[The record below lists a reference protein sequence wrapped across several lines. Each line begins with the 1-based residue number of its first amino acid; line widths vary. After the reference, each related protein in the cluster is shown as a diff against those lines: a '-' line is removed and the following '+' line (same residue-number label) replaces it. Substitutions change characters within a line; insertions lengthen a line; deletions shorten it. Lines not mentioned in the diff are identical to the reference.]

1 MGSIEKEGAMKKFL
15 RWSYV
20 LAAAFA
26 GWTACWAQN
35 YPARPIRVI
44 VPFPAG
50 ESIDAT
56 ARLIAQ
62 RWQLALGQ
70 QMVIDNRGGAGG
82 TIGTELVAKAT
93 PDGYTISYGNLG
105 PLSIGPN
112 LYRKLGYDLIRDLA
126 PVSQATSLPFVLFGS
141 TVLPPTSIQEL
152 VAYAKAR
159 PGQLNFGSTGVGSG
173 LHLMGELFK
182 LTAGVD
188 IVHVPFKGVAQAVP
202 EIMSGHLHLAFNT
215 IPAFLPH
222 VKAGRLKA
230 FVITAPKRSPLLP
243 EVPACTEVGLAGLEA
258 SAWHGVVAPA
268 GTPRQIVRRLQQTLA
283 QTLADP
289 EVRSQLAA
297 VGAEPVGSTPEE
309 FENFMRSESA
319 KWARVIKAGNVRVE

>member
-1 MGSIEKEGAMKKFL
+1 MKRPTRLFFSLMLFL
-15 RWSYV
+15 IGLCPV
-20 LAAAFA
+20 V
-26 GWTACWAQN
+26 WAQT
-35 YPARPIRVI
+35 YPTKPIRVI

-62 RWQLALGQ
+62 PWMAALGQ

-82 TIGTELVAKAT
+82 TIGTELAAKAL

-112 LYRKLGYDLIRDLA
+112 LYQKLGYDLFKDLA

-141 TVLPPTSIQEL
+141 MTLPVNTAQEL

-173 LHLMGELFK
+173 LHLMGELLK

-188 IVHVPFKGVAQAVP
+188 MVHVPFKGVAQAVP
-202 EIMSGHLHLAFNT
+202 EIMAGRLQLAFNT

-243 EVPACTEVGLAGLEA
+243 DVPACTEAGLPGLDA
-258 SAWHGVVAPA
+258 NAWHAVVAPA
-268 GTPRQIVRRLQQTLA
+268 GTPREIVRKLQQTLA
-283 QTLADP
+283 ATLALP

-297 VGAEPVGSTPEE
+297 VGAEPVASAPEE
-309 FENFMRSESA
+309 FAKFMRAESD
-319 KWARVIKAGNVRVE
+319 KWARVIKAGGVKVE

>member
-1 MGSIEKEGAMKKFL
+1 M
-15 RWSYV
+15 RR
-20 LAAAFA
+20 AALV
-26 GWTACWAQN
+26 WIVWWAVFSPPVSAQV
-35 YPARPIRVI
+35 YPAKPIRVI

-50 ESIDAT
+50 ESVDVT

-62 RWQLALGQ
+62 RWQITLGQ

-82 TIGTELVAKAT
+82 TIGTEIAAKAT

-112 LYRKLGYDLIRDLA
+112 LYTKLGYDLFKDLA

-141 TVLPPTSIQEL
+141 PMLPVNSIQEV
-152 VAYAKAR
+152 VAYARSR

-182 LTAGVD
+182 LAAGVD
-188 IVHVPFKGVAQAVP
+188 LVHVPYKGVAQALP
-202 EIMSGHLHLAFNT
+202 EMASGRLQLAFNT

-222 VKAGRLKA
+222 VKAGKLKA
-230 FVITAPKRSPLLP
+230 FVITAAKRSPLLP
-243 EVPACTEVGLAGLEA
+243 EVAACTEVGLSGLEA

-268 GTPRQIVRRLQQTLA
+268 GTPQEIVAKLQRTLA
-283 QTLADP
+283 QALADA
-289 EVRSQLAA
+289 EVRNQLAA
-297 VGAEPVGSTPEE
+297 IGAEPVGSTPQE
-309 FENFMRSESA
+309 FARFMRAESA
-319 KWARVIKAGNVRVE
+319 KWARVIKAGGVKVE

>member
-1 MGSIEKEGAMKKFL
+1 MKRPTRLFFSLMLFL
-15 RWSYV
+15 IGLCPV
-20 LAAAFA
+20 V
-26 GWTACWAQN
+26 WAQT
-35 YPARPIRVI
+35 YPTKPIRVI

-62 RWQLALGQ
+62 PWMAALGQ

-82 TIGTELVAKAT
+82 TIGTELAAKAL

-112 LYRKLGYDLIRDLA
+112 LYQKLGYDLFKDLA

-141 TVLPPTSIQEL
+141 TTLPVNTIQEL

-188 IVHVPFKGVAQAVP
+188 MVHVPFKGVAQAVP
-202 EIMSGHLHLAFNT
+202 EIMAGRLQLAFNT

-243 EVPACTEVGLAGLEA
+243 DVPACTEAGLPGLDA
-258 SAWHGVVAPA
+258 NAWHAVVAPA
-268 GTPRQIVRRLQQTLA
+268 GTPREIVRKLQQTLA
-283 QTLADP
+283 ATLALP

-297 VGAEPVGSTPEE
+297 VGAEPVASAPEE
-309 FENFMRSESA
+309 FAKFMRAESD
-319 KWARVIKAGNVRVE
+319 KWARVIKAGGVKVE

>member
-1 MGSIEKEGAMKKFL
+1 MIRPVNSIF
-15 RWSYV
+15 V
-20 LAAAFA
+20 LLLTGLCHSAAAQ
-26 GWTACWAQN
+26 T
-35 YPARPIRVI
+35 YPTKPIRVI

-62 RWQLALGQ
+62 PWMAALGQ
-70 QMVIDNRGGAGG
+70 QIVIDNRGGAGG
-82 TIGTELVAKAT
+82 TIGTELAAKAP

-112 LYRKLGYDLIRDLA
+112 LYQKLGYDLFKDLA

-141 TVLPPTSIQEL
+141 TTLPVNTAQEL

-182 LTAGVD
+182 LAAGVD
-188 IVHVPFKGVAQAVP
+188 MVHVPFKGVAQAVP
-202 EIMSGHLHLAFNT
+202 DMMAGRLQLAFNT

-230 FVITAPKRSPLLP
+230 FVISAPKRSPLLP
-243 EVPACTEVGLAGLEA
+243 EVPACTEVGLPGLDA
-258 SAWHGVVAPA
+258 NAWHAVVAPA
-268 GTPRQIVRRLQQTLA
+268 GTPREIVRKLQQTLA
-283 QTLADP
+283 ATLALP

-297 VGAEPVGSTPEE
+297 VGAEPVASSPEE
-309 FENFMRSESA
+309 FAKFMRAESD
-319 KWARVIKAGNVRVE
+319 KWARVIKAGGVKVE

>member
-1 MGSIEKEGAMKKFL
+1 MKRPTRLFFSLMLFL
-15 RWSYV
+15 IGLCPV
-20 LAAAFA
+20 V
-26 GWTACWAQN
+26 WAQT
-35 YPARPIRVI
+35 YPTKPIRVI

-62 RWQLALGQ
+62 PWMAALGQ

-82 TIGTELVAKAT
+82 TIGTELAAKAL

-112 LYRKLGYDLIRDLA
+112 LYQKLGYDLFKDLA

-141 TVLPPTSIQEL
+141 TTLPVNTAQEL

-173 LHLMGELFK
+173 LHLMGELLK

-188 IVHVPFKGVAQAVP
+188 MVHVPFKGVAQAVP
-202 EIMSGHLHLAFNT
+202 EIMAGRLQLAFNT

-243 EVPACTEVGLAGLEA
+243 DVPACTEAGLPGLDA
-258 SAWHGVVAPA
+258 NAWHAVVAPA
-268 GTPRQIVRRLQQTLA
+268 GTPREIVRKLQQTLA
-283 QTLADP
+283 ATLALP

-297 VGAEPVGSTPEE
+297 VGAEPVASSPEE
-309 FENFMRSESA
+309 FAKFMRAESQ
-319 KWARVIKAGNVRVE
+319 KWARVIKAGGVKVE

>member
-1 MGSIEKEGAMKKFL
+1 MKRPTRLFFSLMLFL
-15 RWSYV
+15 IGLCPV
-20 LAAAFA
+20 V
-26 GWTACWAQN
+26 WAQT
-35 YPARPIRVI
+35 YPTKPIRVI

-62 RWQLALGQ
+62 PWMAALGQ

-82 TIGTELVAKAT
+82 TIGTELAAKAL

-112 LYRKLGYDLIRDLA
+112 LYQKLGYDLFKDLA

-141 TVLPPTSIQEL
+141 TTLPVNTAQEL

-188 IVHVPFKGVAQAVP
+188 MVHVPFKGVAQAVP
-202 EIMSGHLHLAFNT
+202 EIMAGRLQLAFNT

-243 EVPACTEVGLAGLEA
+243 DVPACTEAGLPGLDA
-258 SAWHGVVAPA
+258 NAWHAVVAPA
-268 GTPRQIVRRLQQTLA
+268 GTPREIVRKLQQTLA
-283 QTLADP
+283 ATLALP

-297 VGAEPVGSTPEE
+297 VGAEPVASAPEE
-309 FENFMRSESA
+309 FAKFMRAESD
-319 KWARVIKAGNVRVE
+319 KWARVIKAGGVKVE

>member
-1 MGSIEKEGAMKKFL
+1 MRRPANSRFALLFL
-15 RWSYV
+15 LIGLCPVS
-20 LAAAFA
+20 
-26 GWTACWAQN
+26 WAQT
-35 YPARPIRVI
+35 YPTKPIRVI

-62 RWQLALGQ
+62 PWMAALGQ

-82 TIGTELVAKAT
+82 TIGTELTAKAP

-112 LYRKLGYDLIRDLA
+112 LYQKLGYDLFKDLA

-141 TVLPPTSIQEL
+141 TTLPVKTAQEL

-202 EIMSGHLHLAFNT
+202 DMMAGRLQLAFNT

-243 EVPACTEVGLAGLEA
+243 DVPACTEVGLPGLD
-258 SAWHGVVAPA
+258 SNAWHAVVAPSK
-268 GTPRQIVRRLQQTLA
+268 TPKEITRKLQQTLA
-283 QTLADP
+283 RTLADP

-297 VGAEPVGSTPEE
+297 VGAEPVASTPEE
-309 FENFMRSESA
+309 FAKFMRAESQ
-319 KWARVIKAGNVRVE
+319 KWARVIKAGGVKVE

>member
-1 MGSIEKEGAMKKFL
+1 MTMKRPASL
-15 RWSYV
+15 VR
-20 LAAAFA
+20 A
-26 GWTACWAQN
+26 GVILLMVYGPVAWAQT
-35 YPARPIRVI
+35 YPTKPIRVI

-62 RWQLALGQ
+62 PWMAMLGQ

-82 TIGTELVAKAT
+82 TIGTELAAKAP

-112 LYRKLGYDLIRDLA
+112 LYQKLGYDLFRDLA

-141 TVLPPTSIQEL
+141 TTLPPNTAQEL

-202 EIMSGHLHLAFNT
+202 DMMAGRLQLAFNT

-243 EVPACTEVGLAGLEA
+243 QVPACTEVGLPGLD
-258 SAWHGVVAPA
+258 SNAWHAVVTPA
-268 GTPRQIVRRLQQTLA
+268 KTPKEIIRKLQQTLA
-283 QTLADP
+283 KTLADP
-289 EVRSQLAA
+289 GVRSQLAA

-309 FENFMRSESA
+309 FAKFMRAESD
-319 KWARVIKAGNVRVE
+319 KWARVIKAGGVKVE

>member
-1 MGSIEKEGAMKKFL
+1 MKRPGNQFFALVTSII
-15 RWSYV
+15 V
-20 LAAAFA
+20 LCPAA
-26 GWTACWAQN
+26 WAQN
-35 YPARPIRVI
+35 YPTKPIRVI

-62 RWQLALGQ
+62 PWMAALGQ

-82 TIGTELVAKAT
+82 TIGTELTAKAP

-112 LYRKLGYDLIRDLA
+112 LYQKLGYDLFKDLA

-141 TVLPPTSIQEL
+141 TTLPVNTAQEL

-202 EIMSGHLHLAFNT
+202 DMMAGRLQLAFNT

-230 FVITAPKRSPLLP
+230 FVITSPKRSPLLSD
-243 EVPACTEVGLAGLEA
+243 VPACTEVGLPGLDA
-258 SAWHGVVAPA
+258 NAWHAVVAPA
-268 GTPRQIVRRLQQTLA
+268 KTPKEIVRKLQQTLA
-283 QTLADP
+283 KTLADP
-289 EVRSQLAA
+289 EVKSQLAA
-297 VGAEPVGSTPEE
+297 VGAEPVASTPEE
-309 FENFMRSESA
+309 FAKFMRAESD
-319 KWARVIKAGNVRVE
+319 KWARVIKAGGVKVE

>member
-1 MGSIEKEGAMKKFL
+1 MKSVAIFLFSMLIGLCGAA
-15 RWSYV
+15 
-20 LAAAFA
+20 LAQ
-26 GWTACWAQN
+26 T
-35 YPARPIRVI
+35 YPTKPIRVI

-62 RWQLALGQ
+62 PWMAALGQ

-82 TIGTELVAKAT
+82 TIGTELTAKAP

-112 LYRKLGYDLIRDLA
+112 LYQKLGYDLFKDLA
-126 PVSQATSLPFVLFGS
+126 SVSQATSLPFVLFGS
-141 TVLPPTSIQEL
+141 TTLPVNTAQEL

-202 EIMSGHLHLAFNT
+202 DMMAGRLQLAFNT

-243 EVPACTEVGLAGLEA
+243 QVPACAEAGLPGLD
-258 SAWHGVVAPA
+258 SNAWHAVVAPA
-268 GTPRQIVRRLQQTLA
+268 GTSKEIVRKLHQTLA
-283 QTLADP
+283 ATLALP

-297 VGAEPVGSTPEE
+297 VGAEPVASSPEE
-309 FENFMRSESA
+309 FAKFMRAESQ
-319 KWARVIKAGNVRVE
+319 KWARVIKAGGVKVE

>member
-1 MGSIEKEGAMKKFL
+1 MKRPARQLFNL
-15 RWSYV
+15 VV
-20 LAAAFA
+20 LFIGLCQCAAAQ
-26 GWTACWAQN
+26 T
-35 YPARPIRVI
+35 YPTKPIRVI

-56 ARLIAQ
+56 ARLIALP
-62 RWQLALGQ
+62 WMAMLGQ

-82 TIGTELVAKAT
+82 TIGTELTAKAP

-112 LYRKLGYDLIRDLA
+112 LYQKLGYDLFKDLA

-141 TVLPPTSIQEL
+141 TTLPVNTAQEL

-182 LTAGVD
+182 LTAGID

-202 EIMSGHLHLAFNT
+202 DMMAGRLQLAFNT

-230 FVITAPKRSPLLP
+230 FVITAQKRSPLLP
-243 EVPACTEVGLAGLEA
+243 QVPACTEVGLAGLD
-258 SAWHGVVAPA
+258 SNAWHAVVAPA
-268 GTPRQIVRRLQQTLA
+268 KTPQEIIRKLQQTLA
-283 QTLADP
+283 RTLAEP

-297 VGAEPVGSTPEE
+297 VGAEPVASTPEE
-309 FENFMRSESA
+309 FAKFMRAESD
-319 KWARVIKAGNVRVE
+319 KWARVIKAGGVKVE

>member
-1 MGSIEKEGAMKKFL
+1 MGLCPVA
-15 RWSYV
+15 
-20 LAAAFA
+20 
-26 GWTACWAQN
+26 WAQT
-35 YPARPIRVI
+35 YPTKPIRVI

-62 RWQLALGQ
+62 PWMAALGQ

-82 TIGTELVAKAT
+82 TIGTELTAKAP

-112 LYRKLGYDLIRDLA
+112 LYQKLGYDLFKDLA

-141 TVLPPTSIQEL
+141 TTLPVNTAQEL

-182 LTAGVD
+182 LTAGVSM
-188 IVHVPFKGVAQAVP
+188 VHVPFKGVAQAVP
-202 EIMSGHLHLAFNT
+202 DMMAGRLQLAFNT

-230 FVITAPKRSPLLP
+230 FVISAPKRSPLLP
-243 EVPACTEVGLAGLEA
+243 QVPACTEVGLPGLDA
-258 SAWHGVVAPA
+258 SAWHAVVAPA
-268 GTPRQIVRRLQQTLA
+268 GTSKEIVRKLHQTLA
-283 QTLADP
+283 ATLALP

-297 VGAEPVGSTPEE
+297 VGAEPVASSPEE
-309 FENFMRSESA
+309 FAKFMRAESQ
-319 KWARVIKAGNVRVE
+319 KWARVIKAGGVKVE

>member
-1 MGSIEKEGAMKKFL
+1 MKRPAIQVFALLALFMGL
-15 RWSYV
+15 CPV
-20 LAAAFA
+20 V
-26 GWTACWAQN
+26 WAQT
-35 YPARPIRVI
+35 YPTKPIRVI

-62 RWQLALGQ
+62 PWMAALGQ

-82 TIGTELVAKAT
+82 TIGTELTAKAP

-112 LYRKLGYDLIRDLA
+112 LYQKLGYDLFKDLA

-141 TVLPPTSIQEL
+141 TTLPVKTAQEL
-152 VAYAKAR
+152 IAYAKAR

-202 EIMSGHLHLAFNT
+202 DMMAGRLQLAFNT

-243 EVPACTEVGLAGLEA
+243 DVPACTEVGLPGLD
-258 SAWHGVVAPA
+258 SNAWHAVVAPSR
-268 GTPRQIVRRLQQTLA
+268 TPKEIIRKLQQTLA
-283 QTLADP
+283 RTLADP

-297 VGAEPVGSTPEE
+297 VGAEPVASTPEE
-309 FENFMRSESA
+309 FAKFMRAESQ
-319 KWARVIKAGNVRVE
+319 KWARVIKAGGVKVE

>member
-1 MGSIEKEGAMKKFL
+1 MKRPTRLFFSLMLFL
-15 RWSYV
+15 IGLCPV
-20 LAAAFA
+20 V
-26 GWTACWAQN
+26 WAQT
-35 YPARPIRVI
+35 YPTKPIRVI

-62 RWQLALGQ
+62 PWMAALGQ
-70 QMVIDNRGGAGG
+70 QMVIDNRCGAGG
-82 TIGTELVAKAT
+82 TIGTELAAKAL

-112 LYRKLGYDLIRDLA
+112 LYQKLGYDLFKDLA

-141 TVLPPTSIQEL
+141 TTLPVNTAQEL

-188 IVHVPFKGVAQAVP
+188 MVHVPFKGVAQAVP
-202 EIMSGHLHLAFNT
+202 EIMAGRLQLAFNT

-243 EVPACTEVGLAGLEA
+243 DVPACTEAGLPGLDA
-258 SAWHGVVAPA
+258 NAWHAVVAPA
-268 GTPRQIVRRLQQTLA
+268 GTPREIVRKLQQTLA
-283 QTLADP
+283 ATLALP

-297 VGAEPVGSTPEE
+297 VGAEPVASAPEE
-309 FENFMRSESA
+309 FAKFMRAESD
-319 KWARVIKAGNVRVE
+319 KWARVIKAGGVKVE

>member
-1 MGSIEKEGAMKKFL
+1 MKRPTRLFFSLMLFL
-15 RWSYV
+15 IGLCPV
-20 LAAAFA
+20 V
-26 GWTACWAQN
+26 WAQT
-35 YPARPIRVI
+35 YPTKPIRVI

-62 RWQLALGQ
+62 PWMAALGQ

-82 TIGTELVAKAT
+82 TIGTELAAKAL

-112 LYRKLGYDLIRDLA
+112 LYQKLGYDLFKDLA

-141 TVLPPTSIQEL
+141 TTLPVNTAQEL

-173 LHLMGELFK
+173 LHLMGELLK

-188 IVHVPFKGVAQAVP
+188 MVHVPFKGVAQAVP
-202 EIMSGHLHLAFNT
+202 EIMAGRLQLAFNT

-222 VKAGRLKA
+222 VKAGKLRALGVTSA
-230 FVITAPKRSPLLP
+230 KRAASLP
-243 EVPACTEVGLAGLEA
+243 DVPSIVEAGVPGYETIQW
-258 SAWHGVVAPA
+258 SGVLAPA
-268 GTPRQIVRRLQQTLA
+268 RTPRVVVGKINADIDRLLRLEEVVQRLGN
-283 QTLADP
+283 LGVDP
-289 EVRSQLAA
+289 AGGSPDQFAA
-297 VGAEPVGSTPEE
+297 YL
-309 FENFMRSESA
+309 
-319 KWARVIKAGNVRVE
+319 RVETVKWSRLIKDTGLRVE

>member
-1 MGSIEKEGAMKKFL
+1 MKRPSRQFFVLVVLFIGLWPGS
-15 RWSYV
+15 
-20 LAAAFA
+20 
-26 GWTACWAQN
+26 WAQI
-35 YPARPIRVI
+35 YPTKPIRVI

-56 ARLIAQ
+56 ARLIMQPWMA
-62 RWQLALGQ
+62 ALGQ

-82 TIGTELVAKAT
+82 TIGTELTAKAP

-112 LYRKLGYDLIRDLA
+112 LYQKLGYDLFKDLA

-141 TVLPPTSIQEL
+141 TTLPVNTAQEL

-188 IVHVPFKGVAQAVP
+188 MVHVPFKGVAQALP
-202 EIMSGHLHLAFNT
+202 EIMAGRLQLAFNT

-230 FVITAPKRSPLLP
+230 FVISAPKRSPLLP
-243 EVPACTEVGLAGLEA
+243 DVPACTEVGLPGLDA
-258 SAWHGVVAPA
+258 NAWHAVVAPA
-268 GTPRQIVRRLQQTLA
+268 GTPKEIVRKLHQTLA
-283 QTLADP
+283 TTLALP

-297 VGAEPVGSTPEE
+297 VGAEPVASSPEE
-309 FENFMRSESA
+309 FAKFMRAESD
-319 KWARVIKAGNVRVE
+319 KWARVIKAGGVKVE

>member
-1 MGSIEKEGAMKKFL
+1 MKRPTRQLFSL
-15 RWSYV
+15 M
-20 LAAAFA
+20 LLFA
-26 GWTACWAQN
+26 GLCPVVGAQT
-35 YPARPIRVI
+35 YPTKPIRVI

-62 RWQLALGQ
+62 PWMAALGQ

-82 TIGTELVAKAT
+82 TIGTELTAKAP

-112 LYRKLGYDLIRDLA
+112 LYQKLGYDLFKDLA

-141 TVLPPTSIQEL
+141 TTLPVNTAQEL

-182 LTAGVD
+182 LTAGVSM
-188 IVHVPFKGVAQAVP
+188 VHVPFKGVAQAVP
-202 EIMSGHLHLAFNT
+202 DMMAGRLQLAFNT

-230 FVITAPKRSPLLP
+230 FVISAPKRSPLLP
-243 EVPACTEVGLAGLEA
+243 QVPACTEVGLPGLDA
-258 SAWHGVVAPA
+258 SAWHAVVAPA
-268 GTPRQIVRRLQQTLA
+268 GTSKEIVRKLHQTLA
-283 QTLADP
+283 ATLALP

-297 VGAEPVGSTPEE
+297 VGAEPVASSPEE
-309 FENFMRSESA
+309 FAKFMRAESQ
-319 KWARVIKAGNVRVE
+319 KWSRVIKAGSVKVE

>member
-1 MGSIEKEGAMKKFL
+1 MIRVILAWLLAVGAQL
-15 RWSYV
+15 
-20 LAAAFA
+20 AFA
-26 GWTACWAQN
+26 QA
-35 YPARPIRVI
+35 YPTKPIRVI

-56 ARLIAQ
+56 ARLIVQPWMA
-62 RWQLALGQ
+62 LLGQ

-82 TIGTELVAKAT
+82 TIGTELTAKAP

-112 LYRKLGYDLIRDLA
+112 LYQKLGYDLFRDLA

-141 TVLPPTSIQEL
+141 TMLPVNTAQEL
-152 VAYAKAR
+152 VVYAKAR

-182 LTAGVD
+182 LAAGID

-202 EIMSGHLHLAFNT
+202 DMMAGRVQLAFNT

-230 FVITAPKRSPLLP
+230 FVITAPKRSPLLSQ
-243 EVPACTEVGLAGLEA
+243 VPACTEVGLAGLD
-258 SAWHGVVAPA
+258 SNAWHAVVAPA
-268 GTPRQIVRRLQQTLA
+268 KTPKPIVLKLQRTLA
-283 QTLADP
+283 RTLADP
-289 EVRSQLAA
+289 DVRNQLAA
-297 VGAEPVGSTPEE
+297 VGAEPVASTPEE
-309 FENFMRSESA
+309 FAKFMRAESD
-319 KWARVIKAGNVRVE
+319 KWARVIKAGGVRVE

>member
-1 MGSIEKEGAMKKFL
+1 MNRQGNLIFAFL
-15 RWSYV
+15 VSLIV
-20 LAAAFA
+20 LCPAA
-26 GWTACWAQN
+26 WAQN
-35 YPARPIRVI
+35 YPTKPIRVI

-62 RWQLALGQ
+62 PWMAALGQ

-82 TIGTELVAKAT
+82 TIGTELTAKAP

-112 LYRKLGYDLIRDLA
+112 LYQKLGYDLFKDLA

-141 TVLPPTSIQEL
+141 TTLPVKTAQEL

-202 EIMSGHLHLAFNT
+202 DMMAGRLQLAFNT

-243 EVPACTEVGLAGLEA
+243 DVPACTEVGLPGLD
-258 SAWHGVVAPA
+258 SNAWHAVVAPSR
-268 GTPRQIVRRLQQTLA
+268 TPKEIIRKLQQTLA
-283 QTLADP
+283 RTLADP

-297 VGAEPVGSTPEE
+297 VGAEPVASTPEE
-309 FENFMRSESA
+309 FAKFMRAESQ
-319 KWARVIKAGNVRVE
+319 KWARVIKAGGVKVE

>member
-1 MGSIEKEGAMKKFL
+1 MKRPTRLFFSLMLFL
-15 RWSYV
+15 IGLCPV
-20 LAAAFA
+20 V
-26 GWTACWAQN
+26 WAQT
-35 YPARPIRVI
+35 YPTKPIRVI

-62 RWQLALGQ
+62 PWMAALGQ

-82 TIGTELVAKAT
+82 TIGTELTAKAP

-112 LYRKLGYDLIRDLA
+112 LYQKLGYDLFKDLA

-141 TVLPPTSIQEL
+141 TTLPVNTAQEL

-182 LTAGVD
+182 LTAGVNM
-188 IVHVPFKGVAQAVP
+188 VHVPFKGVAQAVP
-202 EIMSGHLHLAFNT
+202 EIMAGRLQLAFNT

-230 FVITAPKRSPLLP
+230 FVISAPKRSPLLP
-243 EVPACTEVGLAGLEA
+243 DVPACTEVGLPGLDA
-258 SAWHGVVAPA
+258 NAWHAVVAPA
-268 GTPRQIVRRLQQTLA
+268 GTPREIVRKLQQTLA
-283 QTLADP
+283 ATLALP

-297 VGAEPVGSTPEE
+297 VGAEPVASAPEE
-309 FENFMRSESA
+309 FAKFMRAESD
-319 KWARVIKAGNVRVE
+319 KWARVIKAGGVKVE

>member
-1 MGSIEKEGAMKKFL
+1 L
-15 RWSYV
+15 CPV
-20 LAAAFA
+20 V
-26 GWTACWAQN
+26 WAQT
-35 YPARPIRVI
+35 YPTKPIRVI

-56 ARLIAQ
+56 ARLIVQPWMA
-62 RWQLALGQ
+62 ALGQ

-82 TIGTELVAKAT
+82 TIGTELTAKAP

-112 LYRKLGYDLIRDLA
+112 LYQKLGYDLFKDLA

-141 TVLPPTSIQEL
+141 TTLPVNTTQEL

-188 IVHVPFKGVAQAVP
+188 MVHVPFKGVAQAVP
-202 EIMSGHLHLAFNT
+202 EIMAGRLQLAFNT

-243 EVPACTEVGLAGLEA
+243 DVPACTEAGLPGLDA
-258 SAWHGVVAPA
+258 NAWHAVVAPA
-268 GTPRQIVRRLQQTLA
+268 GTPREIVRKLQQTLA
-283 QTLADP
+283 ATLALP

-297 VGAEPVGSTPEE
+297 VGAEPVASAPEE
-309 FENFMRSESA
+309 FAKFMRAESD
-319 KWARVIKAGNVRVE
+319 KWARVIKAGGVKVE

>member
-1 MGSIEKEGAMKKFL
+1 MKCATI
-15 RWSYV
+15 V
-20 LAAAFA
+20 LFSMLMALCHAAL
-26 GWTACWAQN
+26 AQT
-35 YPARPIRVI
+35 YPTKPIRVI

-62 RWQLALGQ
+62 PWMAALGQ

-82 TIGTELVAKAT
+82 TIGTELTAKAP

-112 LYRKLGYDLIRDLA
+112 LYQKLGYDLFKDLA
-126 PVSQATSLPFVLFGS
+126 PVSQVTSLPFVLFGS
-141 TVLPPTSIQEL
+141 TTLPVNTAQEL

-202 EIMSGHLHLAFNT
+202 DMMAGRLQLAFNT

-243 EVPACTEVGLAGLEA
+243 DVPACNEAGLPGLDA
-258 SAWHGVVAPA
+258 NAWHAVVAPA
-268 GTPRQIVRRLQQTLA
+268 GTPKEIVRKLYQTLA
-283 QTLADP
+283 ATLASP

-297 VGAEPVGSTPEE
+297 VGAEPVASSPEE
-309 FENFMRSESA
+309 FAKFMRAESG
-319 KWARVIKAGNVRVE
+319 KWARVIKAGGVKVE

>member
-1 MGSIEKEGAMKKFL
+1 MSRVGNLLFTLFVSLI
-15 RWSYV
+15 V
-20 LAAAFA
+20 LCPAA
-26 GWTACWAQN
+26 WAQN
-35 YPARPIRVI
+35 YPTKPIRVI

-62 RWQLALGQ
+62 PWMAALGQ
-70 QMVIDNRGGAGG
+70 QIVIDNRGGAGG
-82 TIGTELVAKAT
+82 TIGTELTAKAP

-112 LYRKLGYDLIRDLA
+112 LYQKLGYDLFKDLA

-141 TVLPPTSIQEL
+141 TTLPVNTVQEL

-188 IVHVPFKGVAQAVP
+188 MVHVPFKGVAQGLP
-202 EIMSGHLHLAFNT
+202 EIVAGRLQLAFNT

-230 FVITAPKRSPLLP
+230 FVISAPKRSPLLP
-243 EVPACTEVGLAGLEA
+243 EVPACTEVGLPGLDA
-258 SAWHGVVAPA
+258 NAWHAVVAPA
-268 GTPRQIVRRLQQTLA
+268 GTPKEIVRKLQQTLA
-283 QTLADP
+283 ATLALP

-297 VGAEPVGSTPEE
+297 VGAEPVASSPED
-309 FENFMRSESA
+309 FAKFMRAESQ
-319 KWARVIKAGNVRVE
+319 KWARVIKAGGVKVE